1 MKKMSIAENYR
12 RIRKEIPEHV
22 SIVVA
27 AKTRT
32 AQELSEIIDAG
43 ATDIG
48 ENYIQ
53 EGQRAHEQLGE
64 RAKKVRWHLIGPL
77 QKNKIN
83 KALPIFDII
92 QTIGDYEIAVN
103 IDKKVERAGKKNVPV
118 CIEINIGSEFT
129 KYGVKPEFK
138 SIEELIRKISDN
150 LKYLKIVGLMT
161 MGPRVGDP
169 EDSREYFRKT
179 KEIFEKIKTLS
190 LPRVEMKILSMGM
203 SNSYEVAIQEGS
215 NLVRIGTSIFGGRK
229 Y

>member
-1 MKKMSIAENYR
+1 MSIAENYQ
-12 RIRKEIPEHV
+12 RIRKEVPEHV

-32 AQELSEIIDAG
+32 AAELSEIIDAG

-48 ENYIQ
+48 ENYVQ

-64 RAKKVRWHLIGPL
+64 KANRVRWHLIGPL

-92 QTIGDYEIAVN
+92 QTIGDYESAEN
-103 IDKKVERAGKKNVPV
+103 IDKKVERAGKKIVPV

-150 LKYLKIVGLMT
+150 LKHLKIVGLMT

-179 KEIFEKIKTLS
+179 KEIFERIKTLN

-215 NLVRIGTSIFGGRK
+215 NLVRIGTSIFGERK

>member
-1 MKKMSIAENYR
+1 MNIAENYQK
-12 RIRKEIPEHV
+12 IRKEIPEHV
-22 SIVVA
+22 GIVVA

-43 ATDIG
+43 TTDIG
-48 ENYIQ
+48 ENYVQ
-53 EGQRAHEQLGE
+53 EAESMHEQLDE
-64 RAKKVRWHLIGPL
+64 KAKKVRWHLIGPL

-92 QTIGDYEIAVN
+92 QTIGDYQIAEN
-103 IDKKVERAGKKNVPV
+103 IDKKVEKAGKKIVPV

-179 KEIFEKIKTLS
+179 KEIFERIKTLN
-190 LPRVEMKILSMGM
+190 LPRVEMKILSMEM

-215 NLVRIGTSIFGGRK
+215 NLVRIGTSIFGERK

>member
-1 MKKMSIAENYR
+1 MSIAENYQ
-12 RIRKEIPEHV
+12 RIRKEVPEHV

-27 AKTRT
+27 AKTRIV
-32 AQELSEIIDAG
+32 AELSEIIDAG

-48 ENYIQ
+48 ENYVQ
-53 EGQRAHEQLGE
+53 EAESMHGQLGE
-64 RAKKVRWHLIGPL
+64 KAQKVRWHLIGPL

-92 QTIGDYEIAVN
+92 QTIGDYEIAEN
-103 IDKKVERAGKKNVPV
+103 IDKKVGRAGKKIVPV

-129 KYGVKPEFK
+129 KYGVKPEFE
-138 SIEELIRKISDN
+138 SIEELIRRISDN
-150 LKYLKIVGLMT
+150 LKYLKVVGLMT

-169 EDSREYFRKT
+169 EDSRKYFRKT
-179 KEIFEKIKTLS
+179 KEVFERIKTLN
-190 LPRVEMKILSMGM
+190 LPRVEMEVLSMGM

-215 NLVRIGTSIFGGRK
+215 NLVRIGTSIFGERK

>member
-1 MKKMSIAENYR
+1 MNVAENYKK
-12 RIRKEIPEHV
+12 IRKEIPEQV

-32 AQELSEIIDAG
+32 ATELSEIIDAG

-48 ENYIQ
+48 ENYVQ
-53 EGQRAHEQLGE
+53 EAKSAYEQLGE
-64 RAKKVRWHLIGPL
+64 KANRVRWHLIGSL

-92 QTIGDYEIAVN
+92 QTIGDYEIAEN
-103 IDKKVERAGKKNVPV
+103 IDKKVERAGKKIVPV

-179 KEIFEKIKTLS
+179 KEIFERIKTLS

-215 NLVRIGTSIFGGRK
+215 NLVRIGTSIFGERK